1 MIKLTRIL
9 APANG
14 ADFEDICSFSTK
26 NYVGIWDHEA
36 NAFALFAKSDYEFH
50 CMALPYCESMDELDD
65 AVYAKCDEHIEEV
78 SESSSYE
85 FRIIDG
91 EDK

>member
-26 NYVGIWDHEA
+26 NYVGVWDHEA
-36 NAFALFAKSDYEFH
+36 NAFALFAKSDIEFNY
-50 CMALPYCESMDELDD
+50 MLLPRCESLDELDD

-85 FRIIDG
+85 FRIIER
-91 EDK
+91 EDE